1 MLILYGRFWIGLHI
15 HKKEMH
21 APAVGI
27 SKDTNNIAQ
36 TSDAPLENLKKTD
49 FFLCVCV
56 SFVMQESQTKKQE
69 NPFDSK

>member
-1 MLILYGRFWIGLHI
+1 MFRIGSTYLYRRFWIGLHI

-36 TSDAPLENLKKTD
+36 TFDAPLENLKKTE
-49 FFLCVCV
+49 FFFCVCIFCDARK
-56 SFVMQESQTKKQE
+56 S
-69 NPFDSK
+69 D